1 MDQSN
6 PINRLQRTEHN
17 PYHSPFFIAAA
28 VKSFGFGVM
37 QGCRCSEL
45 PLTFDLSARRDCLE
59 LTLTRRRIGD
69 HVELSNTQSN
79 NLDENVVMVKSKP

>member
-17 PYHSPFFIAAA
+17 PYHLPFFIAA
-28 VKSFGFGVM
+28 VKSFGLASI
-37 QGCRCSEL
+37 QRYRCSEL
-45 PLTFDLSARRDCLE
+45 PLAFDLSARRDCLE

-69 HVELSNTQSN
+69 HVELSNNQFN
-79 NLDENVVMVKSKP
+79 NPDENVVMVKSKP